1 MVAMGSNKDQW
12 IADVVSYVQNSFGNS
27 SGMVTVPDVVRVR
40 AATSNRKTPWTATE
54 LDASLPRVLVPS
66 EAWKVTASHEGHP
79 PPQANADGG
88 YNYRGDAAGGLTFM
102 GWTTGVPQQRDMWFQ
117 VELPTPVML
126 TEIRFNSSTTGSG
139 AAQTSTFP
147 RAYRVQ
153 VSSDGSTWSAP
164 VAEGDGAPGI
174 TMITFAP
181 VSAKFVRIT
190 QTANIANAPPWSM
203 RLLRLYEAPR

>member
-1 MVAMGSNKDQW
+1 
-12 IADVVSYVQNSFGNS
+12 
-27 SGMVTVPDVVRVR
+27 
-40 AATSNRKTPWTATE
+40 
-54 LDASLPRVLVPS
+54 
-66 EAWKVTASHEGHP
+66 
-79 PPQANADGG
+79 
-88 YNYRGDAAGGLTFM
+88 M

-126 TEIRFNSSTTGSG
+126 TEIRFNSSTTGRG

-164 VAEGDGAPGI
+164 VAEGDGAPGM
-174 TMITFAP
+174 TVITFAP